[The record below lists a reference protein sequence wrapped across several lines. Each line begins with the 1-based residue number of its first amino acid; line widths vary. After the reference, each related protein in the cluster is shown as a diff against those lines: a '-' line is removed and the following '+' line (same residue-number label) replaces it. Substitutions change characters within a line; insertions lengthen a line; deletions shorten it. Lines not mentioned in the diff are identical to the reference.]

1 MSDAEPGKNGS
12 GNGYEEQ
19 DVNPNKL
26 ILYGV
31 ISVIVV
37 VVVVVFVIDYF
48 SATKEEMISEMV
60 LEPESVAL
68 RELRARE
75 AEELGSYKL
84 LDPAEGRYRIPI
96 ERAMELVADEAYRT
110 RSQEQP

>member
-1 MSDAEPGKNGS
+1 MSEAEPGKIGPDS
-12 GNGYEEQ
+12 SGYEEQ

-31 ISVIVV
+31 TSVIMVA
-37 VVVVVFVIDYF
+37 VVVVFMFDYF
-48 SATKEEMISEMV
+48 TATKEEMISDMV

-84 LDPAEGRYRIPI
+84 LDPVEGVYRLPI
-96 ERAMELVADEAYRT
+96 ERAMELVADEAYRRRT
-110 RSQEQP
+110 DR